1 MAKNKT
7 TKRRISLSHALFLI
21 SGITLIIYYLIKK
34 GVPSIGNTVVS
45 VMNFIVDVFVI
56 FLLFF
61 FYFFILFKTRDNLST
76 TTAIAPSLLILIIVG
91 HYSMNFGNQIAN
103 SVITSI
109 AEMFYLLILV
119 CGVVMLFIPEKLL
132 GMIFSFSCCLFRH
145 GILHRRS
152 HHQSCQQRSL
162 LVGKNVRNHALYRF
176 PCSSFRR
183 SLLQQQEQGL
193 VNLRHLKVPFF
204 I

>member
-21 SGITLIIYYLIKK
+21 SGITLIIYYFIKK
-34 GVPSIGNTVVS
+34 GVPSIGNNVVS

-132 GMIFSFSCCLFRH
+132 GMIFSFSCLGYAFFVMVSY
-145 GILHRRS
+145 IVVLIIS
-152 HHQSCQQRSL
+152 
-162 LVGKNVRNHALYRF
+162 
-176 PCSSFRR
+176 
-183 SLLQQQEQGL
+183 L
-193 VNLRHLKVPFF
+193 VNSEAFSLAKMFETMLYTGSLALLFGGAYYSNKNKAW
-204 I
+204 